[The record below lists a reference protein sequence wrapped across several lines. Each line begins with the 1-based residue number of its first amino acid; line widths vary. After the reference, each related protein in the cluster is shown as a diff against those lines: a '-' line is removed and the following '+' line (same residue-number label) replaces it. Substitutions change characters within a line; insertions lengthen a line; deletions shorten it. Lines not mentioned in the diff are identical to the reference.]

1 MRLSVKE
8 MVLIRNYLRSR
19 KAYEHSNVPLSATI
33 WEPYMSTLLQK
44 IEDELEVL
52 S

>member
-1 MRLSVKE
+1 MRLTIKE

-19 KAYEHSNVPLSATI
+19 KAYEHTNVPLSATI
-33 WEPYMSTLLQK
+33 WDPYMATLLQK
-44 IEDELEVL
+44 IEDELEIL

>member
-1 MRLSVKE
+1 MRLTIKE

-19 KAYEHSNVPLSATI
+19 KAYENTNVPLSATI
-33 WEPYMSTLLQK
+33 WEPYMNTLLTK
-44 IEDELEVL
+44 IEDELEIL